1 MDRIFNGSEDASAQA
16 QNGAATDSPD
26 LSSLY
31 HYPSL
36 GGLFEQ
42 PDSPQLAEMRERF
55 SQSKQAL
62 ERVLRQGTKDDAE
75 RAKRVLRA
83 YEAVSGLFDDLQKL
97 QREGA
102 KQG

>member
-1 MDRIFNGSEDASAQA
+1 MDRIFNGSEDASAPA

-42 PDSPQLAEMRERF
+42 PDSPQLEEMRARF
-55 SQSKQAL
+55 SRSKQAL
-62 ERVLRQGTKDDAE
+62 ERVVRQGTKDEAE
-75 RAKRVLRA
+75 RATRALRA
-83 YEAVSGLFDDLQKL
+83 YETVSGLLDDLQKL

>member
-1 MDRIFNGSEDASAQA
+1 MNRFLNGSEDASATIRD
-16 QNGAATDSPD
+16 GAGDDPSD

-42 PDSPQLAEMRERF
+42 PASPQLEEMRGRLARTT
-55 SQSKQAL
+55 QSL
-62 ERVLRQGTKDDAE
+62 ERVVRQGTKDEAE
-75 RAKRVLRA
+75 RAGRALRA
-83 YEAVSGLFDDLQKL
+83 YETVVGLLDDLQKL
-97 QREGA
+97 QREQA